1 MSDEAN
7 VSELDDEELDRVLA
21 ELEAEEAE
29 VSRLRRKLHD
39 RLASFPNEVAQQ
51 QEHEVSKKRRELH
64 VRIDALRAERSKRR
78 EELAEEHDA

>member
-7 VSELDDEELDRVLA
+7 PSQLDDAELDLVLA
-21 ELEAEEAE
+21 QLEAEEAE

-51 QEHEVSKKRRELH
+51 QEQEVSKRRRELH
-64 VRIDALRAERSKRR
+64 MRIDALRAERSKRR